1 MPLPRRLELPRLM
14 VVGQRQP
21 LTRTPQDVGLAY
33 EEVGFTAVDGVP
45 LEGWFVPA
53 EVPGAAAAVVFVHGW
68 LWNRAGNLAGQVPF
82 ADRDVDFLPAIRAVH
97 DAGMH
102 VLTFDLSNHGESG
115 ARWPMTFGAWEA
127 RDVIGAM
134 SYIRGR
140 PEVDPVRVGVLGTS
154 MGGNTALEAAPYCQP
169 IPAMLLVQPNR
180 AGTFIA
186 RFARD
191 HLGKRGPAILH
202 PTDWGYA
209 AARAPRP
216 SRADPAAAARLLVD
230 TVVRYVQ
237 GTGDPWGT
245 MADVEDMVR
254 ATPRAEPLVR
264 YPSTGRYEGYAYIT
278 EHSDEVACFFAEH
291 LQSGTDARSR

>member
-1 MPLPRRLELPRLM
+1 MDLPRPLALIKLM

-21 LTRTPQDVGLAY
+21 ITRTPADVDLAC
-33 EEVGFTAVDGVP
+33 EEVAFTATDGVP

-53 EVPGAAAAVVFVHGW
+53 EPTGAVPGPVVVFVHGW
-68 LWNRAGNLAGQVPF
+68 LWNRAGNVAGLVPF
-82 ADRDVDFLPAIRAVH
+82 DDRDVDFLPTVRAVH

-102 VLTFDLSNHGESG
+102 VLMFDLSNHGRSG
-115 ARWPMTFGAWEA
+115 SRMPMTFGAWEA
-127 RDVIGAM
+127 RDLIGAM
-134 SYIRGR
+134 SYVRGR
-140 PEVDPVRVGVLGTS
+140 PEVDPLRVGVLGTS

-169 IPAMLLVQPNR
+169 IPAMLLIQPNR

-191 HLGKRGPAILH
+191 HLGKQGPAILH
-202 PTDWGYA
+202 PTDWCYA

-216 SRADPAAAARLLVD
+216 SRADPGVAAALLTD
-230 TVVRYVQ
+230 TVAKYVQ

-245 MADVEDMVR
+245 MSDVEAMVE
-254 ATPRAEPLVR
+254 ATPRTLPLVR

-278 EHSDEVACFFAEH
+278 EYADDVAAFFVEH
-291 LQSGTDARSR
+291 L